1 MLGQKFYFEN
11 LPRILIVLLPAF
23 LITGPFL
30 SDLAISLVALI
41 FLINSYYNKLNKFY
55 NNIYFKLFI
64 IFWLILIT
72 SSLLS
77 DNILISL
84 KIRFFIFDLQYS
96 HYVFGI

>member
-1 MLGQKFYFEN
+1 MLSQKFYFEEI
-11 LPRILIVLLPAF
+11 PKILIVLLPVF

-41 FLINSYYNKLNKFY
+41 FLINSYYNKLKKFY

-77 DNILISL
+77 DNILI
-84 KIRFFIFDLQYS
+84 
-96 HYVFGI
+96 